1 MAARQQAAVAPLAK
15 RRAADERVAVVDIG
29 SNSIR
34 LVVFDGIK
42 RAPATVF
49 NEKVLCG
56 LGRGLQSSGR
66 LSPEGVALAVPNLVR
81 FTSLARAMGVGRI
94 DLIATAAVR
103 EASDG
108 EEFRATVE
116 RQCGHPIRV
125 LSGEEEAEF
134 SALGVIAG
142 NPTAD
147 GIMGDLGGGS
157 LELVEVNDG
166 ELGRS
171 TTLALG
177 PLRLMESCGDD
188 RQKARRLID
197 KALSK
202 VDWLTEGKGRSFY
215 PVGGTWRNLARVH
228 IEQHRYPLHAI
239 HGHTIPLDDAIS
251 LARGV
256 SRLAKSSLS
265 DYQHVSRRRRETLP
279 IGSLVMSRVLR
290 KMQCRQVTFST
301 YGLREGYLYQQLPA
315 AAQQEDPL
323 LSAAA
328 DMAER
333 ESRFGGLGEALLA
346 WCDALF
352 PDENDEERRLRL
364 AACHLSDPT
373 WREHPDFR
381 GLQALQRILQNPLV
395 GIDHP
400 GRAFIAYTV
409 FLRYGESPNAKAAN
423 QATALLSDRWKSRA
437 VLLGAA
443 LRLAYRVSGA
453 TRWVLDHSALS
464 VEGKTL
470 ILRLPDDGSVPDG
483 EAVQR
488 RFKSLAQA
496 GGFQDTRIV
505 V

>member
-1 MAARQQAAVAPLAK
+1 MTGRQQATVVSLAK
-15 RRAADERVAVVDIG
+15 GSARDERVAVVDIG

-34 LVVFDGIK
+34 LVVFDGLK

-66 LSPEGVALAVPNLVR
+66 LSPEGVELAVPNLVR

-94 DLIATAAVR
+94 DMIATAAVR
-103 EASDG
+103 EATDG
-108 EEFRATVE
+108 DAFRETVE
-116 RQCGHPIRV
+116 RLCGHRVRV
-125 LSGEEEAEF
+125 LSGEEEAKI
-134 SALGVIAG
+134 SAMGVIAG
-142 NPTAD
+142 TPQAD

-157 LELVEVNDG
+157 LELVEVNG
-166 ELGRS
+166 GKIGRS

-197 KALSK
+197 KALAK
-202 VDWLTEGKGRSFY
+202 VDWLAGGKGRTFY
-215 PVGGTWRNLARVH
+215 PVGGTWRNFARLH

-239 HGHTIPLDDAIS
+239 HGHTIPRQEAIA

-256 SRLAKSSLS
+256 SRLGKSSLS
-265 DYQHVSRRRRETLP
+265 GYQQVSRRRRETLP
-279 IGSLVMSRVLR
+279 MGALVLSRLLR
-290 KMQCRQVTFST
+290 KMQCERVTFST
-301 YGLREGYLYQQLPA
+301 YGLREGYLFHQLPA
-315 AAQQEDPL
+315 VLQREDPL

-328 DMAER
+328 EIAER
-333 ESRFGGLGEALLA
+333 ESRFGGLGESLMA
-346 WCDALF
+346 WCEALF
-352 PDENDEERRLRL
+352 PDETEAERRLRL
-364 AACHLSDPT
+364 AACHLSDLT

-381 GLQALQRILQNPLV
+381 AIQALRRILQYPLV

-409 FLRYGESPNAKAAN
+409 FLRYGEAPSSKEAA
-423 QATALLSDRWKSRA
+423 QAAALLSDRWRNRA
-437 VLLGAA
+437 ILLGAA
-443 LRLAYRVSGA
+443 LRLSYRVCAA
-453 TRWVLDHSALS
+453 TRWVLDHSA
-464 VEGKTL
+464 VRVDGKVL
-470 ILRLPDDGSVPDG
+470 ELKLPDDGSVPDG

-488 RFKSLAQA
+488 RLKSLAQA
-496 GGFQDTRIV
+496 GGFQETRIV

>member
-1 MAARQQAAVAPLAK
+1 MTSRQQAAVVSLIKGSA
-15 RRAADERVAVVDIG
+15 RDERVAVVDIG

-34 LVVFDGIK
+34 LVVFDGLK

-56 LGRGLQSSGR
+56 LGRGLQASGR

-81 FTSLARAMGVGRI
+81 FTSLARSMGVGRI

-103 EASDG
+103 EATDG
-108 EEFRATVE
+108 EAFRETVE
-116 RQCGHPIRV
+116 RLCGHRMRV
-125 LSGEEEAEF
+125 LSGEEEAEL

-142 NPTAD
+142 NPRAD

-157 LELVEVNDG
+157 LELVEVNRG
-166 ELGRS
+166 KVGRS

-188 RQKARRLID
+188 RQRARRLID
-197 KALSK
+197 KAFDK
-202 VDWLTEGKGRSFY
+202 VAWLTEGKGRTFY
-215 PVGGTWRNLARVH
+215 PVGGTWRNLARLH

-239 HGHTIPLDDAIS
+239 HGHTVGREEVIALTRLI
-251 LARGV
+251 
-256 SRLAKSSLS
+256 SRLGKSSLS
-265 DYQHVSRRRRETLP
+265 GIQQVSRRRRETLP
-279 IGSLVMSRVLR
+279 MGSLVLSRLLR
-290 KMQCRQVTFST
+290 KMQCERVTFST
-301 YGLREGYLYQQLPA
+301 YGLREGYVFHQLPA
-315 AAQQEDPL
+315 AIRQEDPL

-328 DMAER
+328 EIAER
-333 ESRFGGLGEALLA
+333 EGRFGGLGEGLMT

-352 PDENDEERRLRL
+352 PDEDEEERRLRL
-364 AACHLSDPT
+364 AACHLSDLT

-381 GLQALQRILQNPLV
+381 AIQALRRILQYPLV

-409 FLRYGESPNAKAAN
+409 FLRYGESPTSREAVQAA
-423 QATALLSDRWKSRA
+423 ALLSERWRDRA
-437 VLLGAA
+437 ILLGAA
-443 LRLAYRVSGA
+443 LRLSYRVSAA
-453 TRWVLDHSALS
+453 TRWVLDHSWLK
-464 VEGKTL
+464 VDGKVL
-470 ILRLPDDGSVPDG
+470 ELKLPDDGSVPDG

-488 RFKSLAQA
+488 RLKTLAHA
-496 GGFQDTRIV
+496 GGFQETRIV

>member
-1 MAARQQAAVAPLAK
+1 MAARRPAAVASLAK
-15 RRAADERVAVVDIG
+15 GSARDERVAVVDIG

-34 LVVFDGIK
+34 LVVFDGVK

-103 EASDG
+103 DASDG
-108 EEFRATVE
+108 QAFRATVE
-116 RQCGHPIRV
+116 QQCGHPIRV
-125 LSGEEEAEF
+125 LTGEEEAQF

-142 NPTAD
+142 NPGAD
-147 GIMGDLGGGS
+147 GIMGDMGGGS
-157 LELVEVNDG
+157 LELVEVTNG
-166 ELGRS
+166 KVGHS
-171 TTLALG
+171 TTTALG

-197 KALSK
+197 KALGK
-202 VDWLTEGKGRSFY
+202 VDWLNSGKGRAFY
-215 PVGGTWRNLARVH
+215 PVGGTWRNLARLH

-239 HGHTIPLDDAIS
+239 HGHTIPRDEAIA

-256 SRLAKSSLS
+256 SRLGKSSLS
-265 DYQHVSRRRRETLP
+265 GYQQVSRRRRETLP
-279 IGSLVMSRVLR
+279 MGALVLSRLLR
-290 KMQCRQVTFST
+290 KMQCERVTFST
-301 YGLREGYLYQQLPA
+301 YGLREGYLFQQLSA
-315 AAQQEDPL
+315 EAKRQDPL
-323 LSAAA
+323 LSAAEEV
-328 DMAER
+328 AER
-333 ESRFGGLGEALLA
+333 ESRFGGLGEALMT

-352 PDENDEERRLRL
+352 PDETEEERRLRL
-364 AACHLSDPT
+364 AACHLSDLT

-381 GLQALQRILQNPLV
+381 GVEALQRILQYPLV

-409 FLRYGESPNAKAAN
+409 FLRYGESPNAKVTA
-423 QATALLSDRWKSRA
+423 QATPLLSDRSKTRA

-453 TRWVLDHSALS
+453 TRWVLDHSGLS
-464 VEGKTL
+464 IDGKTL
-470 ILRLPDDGSVPDG
+470 VLRLPTDGSVPDG
-483 EAVQR
+483 DAVQR
-488 RFKSLAQA
+488 RFKALAQA
-496 GGFQDTRIV
+496 GGFQETRIV
-505 V
+505 L

>member
-1 MAARQQAAVAPLAK
+1 MAGRQQAAVASLAK
-15 RRAADERVAVVDIG
+15 GSARDERAAVVDIG

-34 LVVFDGIK
+34 LVVFDGLK

-56 LGRGLQSSGR
+56 LGRGLASSGR

-81 FTSLARAMGVGRI
+81 FTALARAMGVGRI

-103 EASDG
+103 EAADG
-108 EEFRATVE
+108 EAFRETVE
-116 RQCGHPIRV
+116 RLCGHRVRV

-142 NPTAD
+142 NPRAD

-157 LELVEVNDG
+157 LELVEVDG
-166 ELGRS
+166 GRVGRS

-197 KALSK
+197 KILAT
-202 VDWLTEGKGRSFY
+202 VDWLSAGKGRSFY
-215 PVGGTWRNLARVH
+215 PVGGTWRNLARLH

-239 HGHTIPLDDAIS
+239 HGHTIPREEAIA
-251 LARGV
+251 L
-256 SRLAKSSLS
+256 SRLISRLGKSSLS
-265 DYQHVSRRRRETLP
+265 GIQQVSRRRRETLP
-279 IGSLVMSRVLR
+279 MGALVLSRLLQR
-290 KMQCRQVTFST
+290 MQCERVSFST
-301 YGLREGYLYQQLPA
+301 YGLREGYLFHQLPEA
-315 AAQQEDPL
+315 VRREDPL

-328 DMAER
+328 EIAER
-333 ESRFGGLGEALLA
+333 EGRFGGLGEGLMA

-352 PDENDEERRLRL
+352 PDESEEERRLRL
-364 AACHLSDPT
+364 AACHLSDLT

-381 GLQALQRILQNPLV
+381 AIQALRRILQYPLV

-409 FLRYGESPNAKAAN
+409 FLRYGESPGAREATEAA
-423 QATALLSDRWKSRA
+423 ALLSERWRNRA
-437 VLLGAA
+437 ILLGAA
-443 LRLAYRVSGA
+443 LRLSYRVCAA
-453 TRWVLDHSALS
+453 TRWVLDHSALRID
-464 VEGKTL
+464 GKVL
-470 ILRLPDDGSVPDG
+470 ELRLPDDGSVPEG

-488 RFKSLAQA
+488 RLKALAQA
-496 GGFQDTRIV
+496 GGFQEARV
-505 V
+505 VA